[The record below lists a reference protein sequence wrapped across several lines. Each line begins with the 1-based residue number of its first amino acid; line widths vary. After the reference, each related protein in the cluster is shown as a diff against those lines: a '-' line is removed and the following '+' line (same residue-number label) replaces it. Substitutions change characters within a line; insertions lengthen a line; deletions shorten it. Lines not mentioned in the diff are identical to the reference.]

1 MAITFPLNLP
11 VTSGVD
17 DLGALVTDIVEIEFV
32 NINAV
37 SGTMSPFTGQ
47 QQIQEFSRNQ
57 LIVRAQTI
65 PLERAEASVWWGFFR
80 ALRSGLG
87 TFLLGDPHN
96 SSPNGSGGG
105 APLVN
110 GGSQTGTSLIVDGA
124 PISAT
129 GWLLA
134 GDWFQLGSGADSRL
148 YTVVEDVDTD
158 SGGNATIEF
167 RPELRSSPA
176 DNDVVTITDTVGVF
190 RLTEHP
196 SWQVDN
202 DHLYVIKFSAMEV
215 V

>member
-1 MAITFPLNLP
+1 MAITFPLDLP
-11 VTSGVD
+11 ATTGTDEV
-17 DLGALVTDIVEIEFV
+17 GAIVNDIAEIEFT

-47 QQIQEFSRNQ
+47 QEVQEFSRNQ
-57 LIVRAQTI
+57 LVVRAQTI
-65 PLERAEASVWWGFFR
+65 PLTKDGASTWWGFFR

-87 TFLLGDPHN
+87 TFLMGDPHN
-96 SSPNGSGGG
+96 IEPNGSGGG

-110 GGSQTGTSLIVDGA
+110 GGSQTGTSLIIDGA
-124 PISAT
+124 PTNRT
-129 GWLLA
+129 GWLLS
-134 GDWFQLGSGADSRL
+134 GDWFQLGSGSNSRL

-158 SGGNATIEF
+158 GSGNATIEF

-176 DNDVVTITDTVGVF
+176 DNDVVTITDTVGLF

-202 DHLYVIKFSAMEV
+202 DHLYVIKFAALEV